1 MDLYTGVVL
10 VFEPLLLFFFLSNL
24 DDIDFERVNY
34 YNRFRS
40 KAKTYSKHTQHIWI
54 LADHQLCVVVLS
66 MNTTGVVRQIKLL
79 LSITGIEAYAEP
91 SQISMFVRAFCNG
104 CQRLN
109 ALNYCYEIAL
119 T

>member
-10 VFEPLLLFFFLSNL
+10 VFEPLLSNL

-40 KAKTYSKHTQHIWI
+40 KAKTHSKHTQHIWI

-66 MNTTGVVRQIKLL
+66 MITTGVVRQIKLL

-91 SQISMFVRAFCNG
+91 CQISMFELFAIVVNDWMH
-104 CQRLN
+104 
-109 ALNYCYEIAL
+109 L
-119 T
+119 TIIKK

>member
-10 VFEPLLLFFFLSNL
+10 VFEPLLFFSFFFLSNL

-91 SQISMFVRAFCNG
+91 SQISMFELFAVVVND
-104 CQRLN
+104 
-109 ALNYCYEIAL
+109 
-119 T
+119 